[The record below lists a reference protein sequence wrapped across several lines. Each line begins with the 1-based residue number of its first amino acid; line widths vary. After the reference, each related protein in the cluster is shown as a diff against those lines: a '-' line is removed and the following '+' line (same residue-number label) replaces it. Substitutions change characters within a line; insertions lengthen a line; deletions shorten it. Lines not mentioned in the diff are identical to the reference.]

1 MSSRPPTNPSPSTHS
16 HSLHSLPL
24 RPSPP
29 LSPAALDKVL
39 PDERVEHGVE
49 ALREVLDEDGLA
61 PGDGGLQDVDGVPLV
76 EAHHDQLF
84 AVPRLDP
91 LDALELC
98 VGQRVEWLGV
108 ESYLLQDLLV
118 TEVYLL

>member
-1 MSSRPPTNPSPSTHS
+1 MSSRPPVYHSPSTHYPPPR
-16 HSLHSLPL
+16 LP
-24 RPSPP
+24 PSPP
-29 LSPAALDKVL
+29 RSPAALDKVL
-39 PDERVEHGVE
+39 ADERVEHGVE

-61 PGDGGLQDVDGVPLV
+61 PGDGGLQDVDGVLLV

-98 VGQRVEWLGV
+98 VGKRAEWLT
-108 ESYLLQDLLV
+108 LLV
-118 TEVYLL
+118 MDVYLVIMRGNR